1 MNGVWIRG
9 VWERK
14 GFSARLFRLLLSPVS
29 CFYRFVVQ
37 VRNALYSRGWIRVH
51 ALPKAVVSIGNL
63 TVGGTGKT
71 PSCLWLAQELTKR
84 GFKVAILSRGYR
96 RRDFRS
102 FILQAQGDVG
112 ASAETDL
119 DVSAA
124 GDEPLMMARL
134 YGQTVG
140 VGKNRHRTAHDLLS
154 EQDIDVFLLD
164 DGYQHRQL
172 KRDVDLLLLGIDWQG
187 WMLPAGPF
195 REPISSLRRAD
206 YFLVTGAEESWKALI
221 PTDGA
226 KRCFTGSLTSVALV
240 GFGPNRWKEYPLS
253 LLYRSKILTVTGIA
267 DPKGFYRM
275 IQDWE
280 ADIIETVEFPDHHS
294 YAARDWQRIN
304 RLSRH
309 VDLIV
314 TTEKDLLKLM
324 RFPFAKDKLLALR
337 VAMTVEKGDVL
348 VEAVVERIRKKA
360 ANASPVE

>member
-1 MNGVWIRG
+1 
-9 VWERK
+9 
-14 GFSARLFRLLLSPVS
+14 
-29 CFYRFVVQ
+29 
-37 VRNALYSRGWIRVH
+37 
-51 ALPKAVVSIGNL
+51 
-63 TVGGTGKT
+63 
-71 PSCLWLAQELTKR
+71 
-84 GFKVAILSRGYR
+84 
-96 RRDFRS
+96 
-102 FILQAQGDVG
+102 
-112 ASAETDL
+112 
-119 DVSAA
+119 
-124 GDEPLMMARL
+124 MMARL

-140 VGKNRHRTAHDLLS
+140 VGKNRHRTARDLLS